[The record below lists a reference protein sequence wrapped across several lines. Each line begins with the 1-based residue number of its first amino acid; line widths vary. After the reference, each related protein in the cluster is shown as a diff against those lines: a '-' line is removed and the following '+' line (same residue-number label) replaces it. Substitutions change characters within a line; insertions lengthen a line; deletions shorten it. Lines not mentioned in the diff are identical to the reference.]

1 MQAVDGI
8 FHVCRAF
15 DDADVVHVEDR
26 VDPVEGRYNYYGSS
40 CFTIHDDVKI
50 RMVFYLPTQI
60 WKLFMLNSEQRI

>member
-26 VDPVEGRYNYYGSS
+26 VDPVEGGWLCVWS
-40 CFTIHDDVKI
+40 I
-50 RMVFYLPTQI
+50 
-60 WKLFMLNSEQRI
+60 